1 VVAARAIISE
11 GTAMSSY
18 PYPPGPGTGSGAGTG
33 LSDDSLSVT
42 EPGADSA
49 YATSGTTAAG
59 STSSTDV
66 AKDQAAGVRDT
77 ATQAG
82 RQVAGT
88 AKEQAGEVVSEA
100 REQVRTLLDRTR
112 SEMGSTAA
120 SQQERAA
127 ESLRSLSG
135 ELRSMA
141 SGQPQPGMATDL
153 AHQAADKAGQLASW
167 LQDREPGDLLD
178 EVRSFARRRP
188 GAFLALA
195 AGAGVVAGRLTR
207 GMAAGAPSSDAAS
220 GWSTPT
226 YGRHT
231 ADTGSTGTRPFNRAT
246 GSTDYPG
253 ADPLGTG
260 VPGADLTPPTTTPG
274 LGTTGT
280 GADETVTGLGNDVNR

>member
-33 LSDDSLSVT
+33 LSDDALSVS

-49 YATSGTTAAG
+49 YATSGSTAAG
-59 STSSTDV
+59 PTSSTDV
-66 AKDQAAGVRDT
+66 AKDEAAGVRDT

-112 SEMGSTAA
+112 SEVGSTAA
-120 SQQERAA
+120 SQQQRAA

-141 SGQPQPGMATDL
+141 SSQQEPGMATDL
-153 AHQAADKAGQLASW
+153 AHQAAEQAGQLASW

-207 GMAAGAPSSDAAS
+207 GMAAGAPSSNTAS
-220 GWSTPT
+220 GWSTPA

-231 ADTGSTGTRPFNRAT
+231 ADTGTTGARPFNRAT
-246 GSTDYPG
+246 GSTDYPR
-253 ADPLGTG
+253 ADPLVTG
-260 VPGADLTPPTTTPG
+260 LPDADLTPPTTTPG